1 MLLYL
6 KMKSRPPRHY
16 AAMRDKDVM
25 RARSIRG
32 QSQETPP
39 WTQGSS
45 ISDFRAWLHSDLR
58 SQIVAMYDA
67 FQIKL
72 DQARVVRIT
81 NTAVDETEETS
92 SDGPGGQED
101 Q

>member
-1 MLLYL
+1 
-6 KMKSRPPRHY
+6 
-16 AAMRDKDVM
+16 MRDKDVM

-45 ISDFRAWLHSDLR
+45 ISDFRAWLHSDL
-58 SQIVAMYDA
+58 IAAMYEA